1 MGPLS
6 PGHESR
12 SASAEISGVSGR
24 IRRMGRTT
32 NPLIDAIAAARWVP
46 RLRRDTVIASSCISV
61 PRPVVHRSRGT
72 RPGRRRPRAIQL
84 SASPYPGLVSTRPR
98 SGKIPGR
105 MSPQPTGLGDSTES
119 ERESEDLGVVVIVDV
134 KLPAIF
140 PAKMEFLRVW
150 RKGRIEGP
158 YLALSSPH
166 PRASILQGSQSPK
179 HSTLNP
185 HFLVRQDQSPVAE
198 RKCPV
203 SHRHTVPCR
212 EIFPSAAQPPP
223 HSASTSADQVG
234 NPISNLAKHLDPS
247 PAWPE
252 MSMNAKPWKL
262 RSFSLRVSLTVLPLR
277 WS

>member
-105 MSPQPTGLGDSTES
+105 RSPQPTGLGDSTES
-119 ERESEDLGVVVIVDV
+119 ERESEDLGVMVIVED
-134 KLPAIF
+134 LPCQRWNFYAF
-140 PAKMEFLRVW
+140 RERGES
-150 RKGRIEGP
+150 RGP
-158 YLALSSPH
+158 HLALSSPH

-223 HSASTSADQVG
+223 HSASTSADPVG

-247 PAWPE
+247 PAW
-252 MSMNAKPWKL
+252 
-262 RSFSLRVSLTVLPLR
+262 R
-277 WS
+277 

>member
-84 SASPYPGLVSTRPR
+84 SASPYLALCRPVPDLER
-98 SGKIPGR
+98 FQVACLH
-105 MSPQPTGLGDSTES
+105 SP
-119 ERESEDLGVVVIVDV
+119 
-134 KLPAIF
+134 
-140 PAKMEFLRVW
+140 RVW
-150 RKGRIEGP
+150 AIPQRAKEKARILAWWLSSTSSFRRSSLPRWNFYAFEERRELRGP
-158 YLALSSPH
+158 HLALSSPH

-179 HSTLNP
+179 HSILNP
-185 HFLVRQDQSPVAE
+185 HFLVRQDQSPVTE

-247 PAWPE
+247 PAW
-252 MSMNAKPWKL
+252 
-262 RSFSLRVSLTVLPLR
+262 R
-277 WS
+277 

>member
-84 SASPYPGLVSTRPR
+84 SASPYPSLVLTRPR

-119 ERESEDLGVVVIVDV
+119 ERESEDLGVVVIVED
-134 KLPAIF
+134 LPCQDGIF
-140 PAKMEFLRVW
+140 TRLEKGENRGAPTLPFLPPTLEPPSFMVLNHRST
-150 RKGRIEGP
+150 
-158 YLALSSPH
+158 ALSTLTFSYDKINRLLLKERVRFRIAIQFLVEKSFHRRLRPH
-166 PRASILQGSQSPK
+166 PTAHPPVLTKSGIQSPISPSILIP
-179 HSTLNP
+179 
-185 HFLVRQDQSPVAE
+185 
-198 RKCPV
+198 
-203 SHRHTVPCR
+203 
-212 EIFPSAAQPPP
+212 AQ
-223 HSASTSADQVG
+223 HDA
-234 NPISNLAKHLDPS
+234 
-247 PAWPE
+247 E
-252 MSMNAKPWKL
+252 MSMNAKPWKP